1 MPTNTVKNKKYIV
14 KYKAI
19 NIYKR
24 ENVMKRI
31 YNYLKKDAVLTISWV
46 LAIISMLFIKPDKA
60 YAGYIDWRSLGILWS
75 LMIITK
81 GYMQNGIFEKIGH
94 ALLARTRK
102 MWQLI
107 AVLVGLNFFSSMII
121 TNDVSLITFVPFA
134 IMMLKQ
140 CGRQELMIPVVVL
153 QTIAANLGSM
163 LTPIGNPQN
172 LYLHGLAGTG
182 IGEFIMWLLPYTI
195 ASALLLV
202 ISILLIKN
210 KNEIIC
216 IEDTDS
222 EAAHN
227 TSVPRVMAYSVLF
240 VLALLVV
247 ARVLTWYILAA
258 AVLITVLLLEKNVL
272 AKADYALL
280 LTFIGFFIFTGN
292 MGRVEP
298 VAHFLAGIV
307 NGWELEAGIIT
318 SQCISNVPAALLLSE
333 FTDNI
338 KNLAIGVNIGG
349 LGTLIASMA
358 SLISYKLYANEVPEK
373 KGKYFA
379 AFTVYNIIFLVVL
392 YVFTKLI

>member
-81 GYMQNGIFEKIGH
+81 GHMQNGIFEKIGH

-163 LTPIGNPQN
+163 LTPIDNPQN

-379 AFTVYNIIFLVVL
+379 VFTVYNIIFLVVL

>member
-240 VLALLVV
+240 ILALLVV

-292 MGRVEP
+292 MGRVES

-307 NGWELEAGIIT
+307 NGRELEAGIIT

>member
-172 LYLHGLAGTG
+172 LYLYGLAGKG

-379 AFTVYNIIFLVVL
+379 VFTVYNIIFLVVL

>member
-1 MPTNTVKNKKYIV
+1 
-14 KYKAI
+14 
-19 NIYKR
+19 
-24 ENVMKRI
+24 MKRI

-46 LAIISMLFIKPDKA
+46 LAIISMLFIKPDKEA

-172 LYLHGLAGTG
+172 LYLYGLAGTG

-258 AVLITVLLLEKNVL
+258 VVLITVLLLEKNVL

-373 KGKYFA
+373 KEKYFA
-379 AFTVYNIIFLVVL
+379 VFTVYNIIFLVVL

>member
-1 MPTNTVKNKKYIV
+1 
-14 KYKAI
+14 
-19 NIYKR
+19 
-24 ENVMKRI
+24 MKRI

-46 LAIISMLFIKPDKA
+46 LAIVSMFFIKPDKA

-94 ALLARTRK
+94 ALLTRTRK

-172 LYLHGLAGTG
+172 LYLYGLAGKG

-195 ASALLLV
+195 VSALLLV

-240 VLALLVV
+240 ILALLVV

-280 LTFIGFFIFTGN
+280 LTFIGLFTGN

-307 NGWELEAGIIT
+307 NSRELEVGIIT
-318 SQCISNVPAALLLSE
+318 SQCISNVPAALLLSG

-338 KNLAIGVNIGG
+338 KNLSIGVNIGG

-379 AFTVYNIIFLVVL
+379 VFTVYNIIFLVVL

>member
-94 ALLARTRK
+94 ALLTRTRK

-172 LYLHGLAGTG
+172 LYLYGLAGKG

-195 ASALLLV
+195 VSALLLV

-227 TSVPRVMAYSVLF
+227 TSVPRVMDYSVLF
-240 VLALLVV
+240 ILALLVV

-307 NGWELEAGIIT
+307 NSRELEVGIIT
-318 SQCISNVPAALLLSE
+318 SQCISNVPAALLLSG

-338 KNLAIGVNIGG
+338 KNLSIGVNIGG

-379 AFTVYNIIFLVVL
+379 VFTVYNIIFLVVL

>member
-195 ASALLLV
+195 VSALLLV

-379 AFTVYNIIFLVVL
+379 VFTVYNIIFLVVL

>member
-46 LAIISMLFIKPDKA
+46 LAIVSMFFIKPDKA

-94 ALLARTRK
+94 ALLTRTRK

-172 LYLHGLAGTG
+172 LYLYGLAGTG

-307 NGWELEAGIIT
+307 NGRELEAGIIT

-379 AFTVYNIIFLVVL
+379 AFMVYNIIFLVVL

>member
-172 LYLHGLAGTG
+172 LYLYGLAGTG

-258 AVLITVLLLEKNVL
+258 VVLITVLLLEKNVL

-307 NGWELEAGIIT
+307 NGRELEAGIIT

-349 LGTLIASMA
+349 LGMLIASMA

>member
-19 NIYKR
+19 TIYKR

-172 LYLHGLAGTG
+172 LYLYGLAGTG

-307 NGWELEAGIIT
+307 NGRELEAGIIT

>member
-94 ALLARTRK
+94 ALFARTRK

-379 AFTVYNIIFLVVL
+379 VFTVYNIIFLVVL

>member
-1 MPTNTVKNKKYIV
+1 
-14 KYKAI
+14 
-19 NIYKR
+19 
-24 ENVMKRI
+24 
-31 YNYLKKDAVLTISWV
+31 
-46 LAIISMLFIKPDKA
+46 
-60 YAGYIDWRSLGILWS
+60 
-75 LMIITK
+75 
-81 GYMQNGIFEKIGH
+81 
-94 ALLARTRK
+94 
-102 MWQLI
+102 
-107 AVLVGLNFFSSMII
+107 
-121 TNDVSLITFVPFA
+121 
-134 IMMLKQ
+134 
-140 CGRQELMIPVVVL
+140 MIPVVVL

-172 LYLHGLAGTG
+172 LYLYGLAGKG

-195 ASALLLV
+195 VSALLLV

-240 VLALLVV
+240 ILALLVV

-307 NGWELEAGIIT
+307 NSRELEVGIIT
-318 SQCISNVPAALLLSE
+318 SQCISNVPAALLLSG

-338 KNLAIGVNIGG
+338 KNLSIGVNIGG

-379 AFTVYNIIFLVVL
+379 VFTVYNIIFLVVL
-392 YVFTKLI
+392 YVFRKLI

>member
-107 AVLVGLNFFSSMII
+107 AVLVGQNFFSSMII

-379 AFTVYNIIFLVVL
+379 VFTVYNIIFLVVL

>member
-1 MPTNTVKNKKYIV
+1 
-14 KYKAI
+14 
-19 NIYKR
+19 
-24 ENVMKRI
+24 
-31 YNYLKKDAVLTISWV
+31 
-46 LAIISMLFIKPDKA
+46 
-60 YAGYIDWRSLGILWS
+60 
-75 LMIITK
+75 
-81 GYMQNGIFEKIGH
+81 
-94 ALLARTRK
+94 
-102 MWQLI
+102 
-107 AVLVGLNFFSSMII
+107 
-121 TNDVSLITFVPFA
+121 
-134 IMMLKQ
+134 
-140 CGRQELMIPVVVL
+140 MIPVVVL

-172 LYLHGLAGTG
+172 LYLYGLAGTG

-240 VLALLVV
+240 ILALLVV

-292 MGRVEP
+292 MGRVES

-307 NGWELEAGIIT
+307 KGRELEAGIIT

-338 KNLAIGVNIGG
+338 KNLSIGVNIGG

-358 SLISYKLYANEVPEK
+358 SLISYKLYVNEVPEK

-379 AFTVYNIIFLVVL
+379 VFTVYNIIFLVVL

>member
-1 MPTNTVKNKKYIV
+1 
-14 KYKAI
+14 
-19 NIYKR
+19 
-24 ENVMKRI
+24 MKRI
-31 YNYLKKDAVLTISWV
+31 YNYLKKDAVLTISFV

-140 CGRQELMIPVVVL
+140 CV
-153 QTIAANLGSM
+153 AANLGSM
-163 LTPIGNPQN
+163 VTPIGNPQN
-172 LYLHGLAGTG
+172 LYLYGLAGTG

-195 ASALLLV
+195 VSALLLV

-240 VLALLVV
+240 ILALLVV

-307 NGWELEAGIIT
+307 NSRELEVGIIT
-318 SQCISNVPAALLLSE
+318 SQCISNVPAALLLSG

-338 KNLAIGVNIGG
+338 KNLSIGVNIGG

-379 AFTVYNIIFLVVL
+379 VFTVYNIIFLVVL

>member
-258 AVLITVLLLEKNVL
+258 VVLITVLLLEKNVL

-307 NGWELEAGIIT
+307 NSRELEVGIIT
-318 SQCISNVPAALLLSE
+318 SQCISNVPAALLLSG

-338 KNLAIGVNIGG
+338 KNLSIGVNIGG

-379 AFTVYNIIFLVVL
+379 VFTVYNIIFLVVL

>member
-19 NIYKR
+19 TIYKR

-172 LYLHGLAGTG
+172 LYLYGLAGTG

-240 VLALLVV
+240 ILALLVV
-247 ARVLTWYILAA
+247 ARVLTWYILVA

-307 NGWELEAGIIT
+307 NGRELEAGIIT

>member
-163 LTPIGNPQN
+163 LTPIGNQQN

-349 LGTLIASMA
+349 FGTLIASMA

-379 AFTVYNIIFLVVL
+379 VFTVYNIIFLVVL

>member
-258 AVLITVLLLEKNVL
+258 VVLITVLLLEKNVL

-307 NGWELEAGIIT
+307 NGRELEAGIIT

>member
-349 LGTLIASMA
+349 FGTLIASMA

-379 AFTVYNIIFLVVL
+379 VFTVYNIIFLVVL

>member
-379 AFTVYNIIFLVVL
+379 VFTVYNIIFLVVL

>member
-94 ALLARTRK
+94 ALLTRTRK

-172 LYLHGLAGTG
+172 LYLYGLAGKG

-195 ASALLLV
+195 VSALLLV

-240 VLALLVV
+240 ILALLVV

-292 MGRVEP
+292 MGRVEL

-307 NGWELEAGIIT
+307 NSRELEVGIIT
-318 SQCISNVPAALLLSE
+318 SQCISNVPAALLLSG

-338 KNLAIGVNIGG
+338 KNLSIGVNIGG

-379 AFTVYNIIFLVVL
+379 VFTVYNIIFLVVL

>member
-81 GYMQNGIFEKIGH
+81 GHMQNGIFEKIGH

-318 SQCISNVPAALLLSE
+318 SQCISNVLAALLLSE

-379 AFTVYNIIFLVVL
+379 VFTVYNIIFLVVL

>member
-1 MPTNTVKNKKYIV
+1 
-14 KYKAI
+14 
-19 NIYKR
+19 
-24 ENVMKRI
+24 MKRI
-31 YNYLKKDAVLTISWV
+31 IYYLKKDIVLTVSWV
-46 LAIISMLFIKPDKA
+46 LAAASAFLVKPDKG

-81 GYMQNGIFEKIGH
+81 GYMNNGIFEKIGH
-94 ALLARTRK
+94 ALLVRTRK
-102 MWQLI
+102 MWQLVS
-107 AVLVGLNFFSSMII
+107 VLVALCFFSSMLI

-134 IMMLKQ
+134 IMMLKK
-140 CGRQELMIPVVVL
+140 CGRWELMIPVVVL

-172 LYLHGLAGTG
+172 LYLYGLAGKG
-182 IGEFIMWLLPYTI
+182 IGEFIMWLVPYTI
-195 ASALLLV
+195 VSALLLV

-240 VLALLVV
+240 ILALLVV

-307 NGWELEAGIIT
+307 NSRELEVGIIT
-318 SQCISNVPAALLLSE
+318 SQCISNVPAALLLSG

-338 KNLAIGVNIGG
+338 KNLSIGVNIGG

-373 KGKYFA
+373 KGKYLA
-379 AFTVYNIIFLVVL
+379 VFTVYNIIFLVVL

>member
-307 NGWELEAGIIT
+307 NSRELEVGIIT

-379 AFTVYNIIFLVVL
+379 VFTVYNIIFLVVL

>member
-1 MPTNTVKNKKYIV
+1 LPTNTVKNKKYIV

-172 LYLHGLAGTG
+172 LYLYGLAGKG

-379 AFTVYNIIFLVVL
+379 VFTVYNIIFLVVL

>member
-1 MPTNTVKNKKYIV
+1 LPTNTVKNKKYIV

-379 AFTVYNIIFLVVL
+379 VFTVYNIIFLVVL

>member
-19 NIYKR
+19 TIYKR

-46 LAIISMLFIKPDKA
+46 LAIVSMFFIKPDKA

-94 ALLARTRK
+94 ALLTRTRK

-172 LYLHGLAGTG
+172 LYLYGLAGKG

-195 ASALLLV
+195 VSALLLV

-258 AVLITVLLLEKNVL
+258 VVLITVLLLEKNVL

-280 LTFIGFFIFTGN
+280 LTFIGFYIFTGN
-292 MGRVEP
+292 LGRVEP

-307 NGWELEAGIIT
+307 NSRELEVGIIT
-318 SQCISNVPAALLLSE
+318 SQCISNVPAALLLSG

-338 KNLAIGVNIGG
+338 KNLSIGVNIGG

-379 AFTVYNIIFLVVL
+379 VFTVYNIIFLVVL